1 MGEVIQVNFGRRDD
15 ALLSK
20 KQLAAHPSVRRS
32 TRWVEQRVR
41 EGMPSQMGGNRR
53 MFSLPAVLGW
63 LEGQG
68 RKVANG

>member
-20 KQLAAHPSVRRS
+20 KQLAAHPSIRRS

-41 EGMPSQMGGNRR
+41 EGMPSQMDGNRR
-53 MFSLPAVLGW
+53 MFSLPAVQGW

>member
-1 MGEVIQVNFGRRDD
+1 MGQLIEVNFGRRTD

-20 KQLAAHPSVRRS
+20 KQLAAHPSIRRS

-41 EGMPSQMGGNRR
+41 EGMPSQMDGNRR
-53 MFSLPAVLGW
+53 MFSLSEVLDW

-68 RKVANG
+68 RKVASG